1 MQATPAKSSVPAI
14 VGASIA
20 AIGASV
26 CCVVPLVLVF
36 MGISGAWIST
46 LTALDP
52 VRPWFSA
59 AAEVSLAVAF
69 WMLYLPASHCGV
81 VGSCVEPDTL
91 RRRRRWLWVATVII
105 VRSAASTSELPSHIS
120 TTYHVFCINN
130 QHTP

>member
-52 VRPWFSA
+52 LRPWFSA
-59 AAEVSLAVAF
+59 AAVVSLAVAF
-69 WMLYLPASHCGV
+69 WMLYRPASHCGV
-81 VGSCVEPDTL
+81 DGSCVEPDPL
-91 RRRRRWLWVATVII
+91 RRRRRSLWLATVLI
-105 VRSAASTSELPSHIS
+105 VLLLLFP
-120 TTYHVFCINN
+120 Y
-130 QHTP
+130 

>member
-1 MQATPAKSSVPAI
+1 MQATPAKSSVTAI

-52 VRPWFSA
+52 LRPWFSA
-59 AAEVSLAVAF
+59 AAVVSLAVAF
-69 WMLYLPASHCGV
+69 WLLYRPASHCG
-81 VGSCVEPDTL
+81 
-91 RRRRRWLWVATVII
+91 
-105 VRSAASTSELPSHIS
+105 RSEVHTSELQSLLRIS
-120 TTYHVFCINN
+120 FAVYC
-130 QHTP
+130 